1 MTDQHFFL
9 HSLEASTFKT
19 GHYAVNYFSIVCYNY
34 FSTKMLCFDQNA
46 ILRPIQIVFDGVS
59 TRHALNH
66 IETAFDCRFF
76 LHFNKRSNRM
86 ENNTNKV
93 VEMIQ
98 WENTSD
104 GTIAHTNH
112 TD

>member
-1 MTDQHFFL
+1 
-9 HSLEASTFKT
+9 
-19 GHYAVNYFSIVCYNY
+19 
-34 FSTKMLCFDQNA
+34 
-46 ILRPIQIVFDGVS
+46 
-59 TRHALNH
+59 
-66 IETAFDCRFF
+66 
-76 LHFNKRSNRM
+76 M
-86 ENNTNKV
+86 ENYTNKV